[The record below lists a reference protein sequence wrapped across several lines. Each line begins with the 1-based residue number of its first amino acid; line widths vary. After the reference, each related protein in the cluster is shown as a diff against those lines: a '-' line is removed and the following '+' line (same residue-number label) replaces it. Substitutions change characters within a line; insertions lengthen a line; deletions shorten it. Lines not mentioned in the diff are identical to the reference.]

1 MGVKNGTI
9 ESREWPATVQ
19 ARIVGPGAAPT
30 IHGYALHD
38 DLAKHYRFADIVLLS
53 LTGELDPVAGA
64 ALDVV
69 LRFACATSVAD
80 APTHAATLAKL
91 CGSRVSGI
99 VSIAATGLAE
109 QSRAILDEHERVIPR
124 LVIGSLNGMAKDYAA
139 RDEDE
144 RHAVEALRQALGSF
158 TARVPAL
165 GYDIR
170 IDTAIVAVLLGCGL
184 REREHLELA
193 LTLARLPVAC
203 AEAFAAETGAFKE
216 YAINTPAFVY
226 TGAST

>member
-1 MGVKNGTI
+1 VKQGTI
-9 ESREWPATVQ
+9 ESREWPSTVQ
-19 ARIVGPGAAPT
+19 ARVISPGTDPT
-30 IHGYALHD
+30 VQGYGLHG

-53 LTGELDPVAGA
+53 LTGELDPDAGA

-69 LRFACATSVAD
+69 LRFACATSVAE

-144 RHAVEALRQALGSF
+144 RAAVDALRHALGSF
-158 TARVPAL
+158 GSRVPAL

-170 IDTAIVAVLLGCGL
+170 LDTAMIAVLLGCGL

-193 LTLARLPVAC
+193 FTLARLPIAC
-203 AEAFAAETGAFKE
+203 AEAFAAETGAFKQ
-216 YAINTPAFVY
+216 YAMNTPAFVY
-226 TGAST
+226 MGAST